1 MLRIYHKLRQTVSSI
16 ASACIDNM
24 RIFAI
29 IMLTITTA
37 SCTAGERI
45 TGIFGSI
52 DRTAPEIVEYDLLSS
67 GTFYVLYSEE
77 VVLDEVILGETGIL
91 IRDSGTSF
99 RIVFPFSLETGT
111 EYTLFI
117 TAKDACG
124 NTQRT
129 AFFLTGPN
137 DDVPEAV
144 INEISPEAP
153 DRVEILILEDGNT
166 AGMVIKDGAGDNY
179 SSRFLLPPIDV
190 KENDIILIYWN
201 GDAGEEA
208 IIREDGAETY
218 VLEAGLGSGLTATNA
233 PLILYKEEGG
243 AIIDGIVYTTG
254 DAETAGGYGNM
265 RTAEAM
271 HVLMQEGQWK
281 GLPVPS
287 EDITSSRVLA
297 RRPGGYDTDTRDD
310 WFTTAPR
317 SSTFGLPNTY
327 LPYQGE

>member
-1 MLRIYHKLRQTVSSI
+1 
-16 ASACIDNM
+16 
-24 RIFAI
+24 
-29 IMLTITTA
+29 MLTITTA

-45 TGIFGSI
+45 TDIFGSI

-77 VVLDEVILGETGIL
+77 VVLDEVILGETRIW

-201 GDAGEEA
+201 GDAEEEA
-208 IIREDGAETY
+208 IIREDDDFRDMDTDCSQLMAYDHSMLILDYPTRELCPDNDY
-218 VLEAGLGSGLTATNA
+218 LSFHFPAFFFIMKLTAF
-233 PLILYKEEGG
+233 I
-243 AIIDGIVYTTG
+243 
-254 DAETAGGYGNM
+254 
-265 RTAEAM
+265 
-271 HVLMQEGQWK
+271 
-281 GLPVPS
+281 
-287 EDITSSRVLA
+287 
-297 RRPGGYDTDTRDD
+297 
-310 WFTTAPR
+310 TAPIASR
-317 SSTFGLPNTY
+317 AY
-327 LPYQGE
+327 DE